1 MHWCNYLCVFLIQLT
16 VQARDQGSPS
26 RAASAVVNINVLRDT
41 GVLTFT
47 TNNYNQT
54 ISENEPVGALV
65 TTTVASP
72 GVRGFLWTTFSSP
85 HIKNGTH
92 FQQFFLLINIHLSS
106 YLTIIP
112 YPLFLNIWLLLML
125 QTSIQYSLIGLS
137 SGPDYFSVN
146 TNSGQVTV
154 KRELTQDP
162 SRLTSYRV
170 QMSTESCSFTLIP
183 YVFRSSYID

>member
-47 TNNYNQT
+47 TNNYNQS

-72 GVRGFLWTTFSSP
+72 GVRGFL
-85 HIKNGTH
+85 
-92 FQQFFLLINIHLSS
+92 
-106 YLTIIP
+106 
-112 YPLFLNIWLLLML
+112 
-125 QTSIQYSLIGLS
+125 
-137 SGPDYFSVN
+137 
-146 TNSGQVTV
+146 
-154 KRELTQDP
+154 
-162 SRLTSYRV
+162 
-170 QMSTESCSFTLIP
+170 
-183 YVFRSSYID
+183 